1 MTHPDEGRLR
11 ALMDGELDD
20 RETEETLRHLG
31 ECADC
36 RDLSAE
42 MEKRRTVVRAEL
54 DRLDA
59 VALAGRGLERSAEAK
74 AAILARIAS
83 ERADTSA
90 QAPEPDAWVS
100 AKRDACA
107 SKRFTLALARAASI
121 ALLLAVAAASAL
133 PASPVRAWLSAG
145 WAAGW
150 DRAAELFLGGPSP
163 EETDAT
169 LVPGGADPDQTGEV
183 AGVLLDVGTE
193 LSVVLDD
200 ITPGTLLVVRL
211 IEGTQAAVFAAEPA
225 RFRTS
230 DGRIEV
236 TEASNRISVD
246 LPRSLVAASIE
257 ANGRVYIRKI
267 GDELDV
273 RGAVVS
279 RTPEEIRLTVQ

>member
-11 ALMDGELDD
+11 ALMDGELDG

-54 DRLDA
+54 DRFDA
-59 VALAGRGLERSAEAK
+59 VALAGPGLGRSAEAK
-74 AAILARIAS
+74 AAVLARIAS
-83 ERADTSA
+83 ERAGGSA
-90 QAPEPDAWVS
+90 QAPEPDAWGS
-100 AKRDACA
+100 AKHDAPA
-107 SKRFTLALARAASI
+107 STRFTLARAASI
-121 ALLLAVAAASAL
+121 ALLLAVAVASAL

-150 DRAAELFLGGPSP
+150 DRAAELFLGGPD
-163 EETDAT
+163 EESDET
-169 LVPGGADPDQTGEV
+169 LVPEGADPDQTDAV
-183 AGVLLDVGTE
+183 AGVRLDVGTGA
-193 LSVVLDD
+193 LSVVLTD
-200 ITPGTLLVVRL
+200 IMPGTLLIVHLVD
-211 IEGTQAAVFAAEPA
+211 GTEAAVFAADPA

-257 ANGRVYIRKI
+257 ANGRVYIVKT

-273 RGAVVS
+273 RGVVVS